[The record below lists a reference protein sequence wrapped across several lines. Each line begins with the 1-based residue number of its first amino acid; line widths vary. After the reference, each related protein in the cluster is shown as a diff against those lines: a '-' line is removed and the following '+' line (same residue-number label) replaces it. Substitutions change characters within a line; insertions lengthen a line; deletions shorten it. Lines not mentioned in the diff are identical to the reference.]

1 MAEEELGFPEPSD
14 ERGLPEPSKPDAGN
28 PAVNPATKVS
38 LNPGVFLQETQ
49 KELGQVTWP
58 SRQQLISESIAVIAM
73 VALSATL
80 VYFLDDLFVKMQT
93 VVFPS

>member
-1 MAEEELGFPEPSD
+1 MAEEEQGFPEPGFPEPSKAAASNPN
-14 ERGLPEPSKPDAGN
+14 PE
-28 PAVNPATKVS
+28 KVS
-38 LNPGVFLQETQ
+38 LNPTVFLQETQ

-80 VYFLDDLFVKMQT
+80 VYFLDDLFVKIQGA
-93 VVFPS
+93 VFPQ

>member
-1 MAEEELGFPEPSD
+1 MAEEEKEFSEL
-14 ERGLPEPSKPDAGN
+14 SKTASSNDAN
-28 PAVNPATKVS
+28 KVS
-38 LNPGVFLQETQ
+38 FNPSVFLQETQ

-80 VYFLDDLFVKMQT
+80 VYFLDDLFVKIQT
-93 VVFPS
+93 AVFPS